1 MLPTAKSAPLLAA
14 SLLVAALIAACGSSS
29 ASSSTSNAGASSSAS
44 SSTQPAAAPAA
55 HALTLSETEFK
66 ITPSDPTVPAAGPV
80 TITVR
85 NDGKVTHAL
94 SVQTPSG
101 VVSTGR
107 IAPGA
112 SATLKV
118 DLSKPGRY
126 VFFCPID
133 GHRML
138 GMQGTLVSGGSS
150 GVSGGAGST
159 TPASSS
165 AGPSNSY

>member
-14 SLLVAALIAACGSSS
+14 SLLVAAVIAACGSSS
-29 ASSSTSNAGASSSAS
+29 ASSSTSNAGASSSPS
-44 SSTQPAAAPAA
+44 SSTQPAAPAA

-66 ITPSDPTVPAAGPV
+66 ITPSHPTVPAAGPV

-112 SATLKV
+112 SATLKL
-118 DLSKPGRY
+118 DLSKPGSY

-150 GVSGGAGST
+150 GVSGRASST